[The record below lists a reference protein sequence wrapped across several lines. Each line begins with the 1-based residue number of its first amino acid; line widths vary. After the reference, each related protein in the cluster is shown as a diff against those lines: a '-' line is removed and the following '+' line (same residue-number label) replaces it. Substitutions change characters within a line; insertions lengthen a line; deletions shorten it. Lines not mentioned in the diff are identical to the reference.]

1 VGVEELGLGW
11 SRASVP
17 GQTVSRRSI
26 GFHFVFVQEKEGS
39 GCVCGLGL
47 KREGT
52 REKERDG
59 LMSF

>member
-1 VGVEELGLGW
+1 MGVEELGLGW

-26 GFHFVFVQEKEGS
+26 SFHFVFVQEKEGPR
-39 GCVCGLGL
+39 CVCGLGL
-47 KREGT
+47 EREGT
-52 REKERDG
+52 REKERNS